1 MEYDNINKPSVL
13 DVFINYCIRTYSK
26 QASDIKIYNIQKL
39 YVMYTGIINEI
50 TKTFET
56 EN

>member
-13 DVFINYCIRTYSK
+13 DVFINYCIRAYSK
-26 QASDIKIYNIQKL
+26 QVSDIKIYNIQKL